1 MGGKEERGPAGM
13 SQATGRGGFHC
24 WEGTAGGEGSRLTGG
39 KEGFCCSRVYKRQGM
54 TAGNGQRGLAH
65 SRVYTRQGI
74 TRLEDFGFRVRGR
87 EGLGLGF
94 GLGLGSLGSRGPP
107 HYDWGPWGPSAA
119 GKALV

>member
-1 MGGKEERGPAGM
+1 M

-54 TAGNGQRGLAH
+54 TAGKGQRGPAH

-74 TRLEDFGFRVRGR
+74 TRLEDLGCRVRRR
-87 EGLGLGF
+87 EGL
-94 GLGLGSLGSRGPP
+94 GLGLGSLGSLGPP
-107 HYDWGPWGPSAA
+107 HYDWGPWGPSEA
-119 GKALV
+119 GQALG